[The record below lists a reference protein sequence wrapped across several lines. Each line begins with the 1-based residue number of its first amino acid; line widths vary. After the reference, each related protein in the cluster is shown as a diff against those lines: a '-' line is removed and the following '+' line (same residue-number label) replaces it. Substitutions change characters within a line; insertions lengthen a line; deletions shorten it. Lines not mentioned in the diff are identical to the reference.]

1 MVLKKKRKKI
11 LNKKGSN
18 SLASY
23 AKYSSLAFQ
32 MIATMLIGVFG
43 GIELDKWLNL
53 NFPVFTLLL
62 TIISVILAIYLAIK
76 DFIRFK

>member
-1 MVLKKKRKKI
+1 
-11 LNKKGSN
+11 
-18 SLASY
+18 
-23 AKYSSLAFQ
+23 